1 MNLHLNLKFTLTILL
16 KVLLV
21 LLPLFFYFRFWINPY
36 LIVVYEVIL
45 VILFLLP
52 YRYKSKILA
61 NIEKMT
67 NRLPV
72 SKKRKKNIVDT
83 IERVIF

>member
-1 MNLHLNLKFTLTILL
+1 MNLHPNLKFTLAIFL
-16 KVLLV
+16 KILLV

-45 VILFLLP
+45 AILFLLP

-61 NIEKMT
+61 NIEKIT

-72 SKKRKKNIVDT
+72 SKKRKKNIVKT
-83 IERVIF
+83 IERAIF

>member
-1 MNLHLNLKFTLTILL
+1 MKLHPNLKFTLTIFL
-16 KVLLV
+16 KILLV

-45 VILFLLP
+45 AILFLLP

-72 SKKRKKNIVDT
+72 SKKRKKNIVNT

>member
-1 MNLHLNLKFTLTILL
+1 MNLHPNLKFTLLITI

-21 LLPLFFYFRFWINPY
+21 FLPLFFYFRFWINPY
-36 LIVVYEVIL
+36 LIVLYEVIL
-45 VILFLLP
+45 AILFLLP

-61 NIEKMT
+61 NIEKMI

-72 SKKRKKNIVDT
+72 SKKRKKNIVNT

>member
-1 MNLHLNLKFTLTILL
+1 MNLHPNLKFTLTIFL
-16 KVLLV
+16 KILLV

-72 SKKRKKNIVDT
+72 SKKRKKNIVKT